1 MSGGLKI
8 AKDSAEVTSVKQ
20 EDLYVDSTTPLL
32 KLYKTFT
39 GTVIIA
45 GTAGESKTIALDHN
59 LGYKPFFLLYCDS
72 LPDGARTLIYGGY
85 ATNSQFASGVVTVIT
100 KVTKNSITW
109 EIGGGGGTPI
119 AGVYGYSCF
128 IYYDRADE

>member
-20 EDLYVDSTTPLL
+20 EDLYVDSTTPLF
-32 KLYKTFT
+32 KLYKTFN

-45 GTAGESKTIALDHN
+45 GTAGESKTVVLDHS
-59 LGYKPFFLLYCDS
+59 LGYIPFFLLYCDS
-72 LPDGARTLIYGGY
+72 LPGGARTLIYGGY
-85 ATNSQFASGVVTVIT
+85 DTNSQFASGVLTVIT
-100 KVTKNSITW
+100 SITKNSITW
-109 EIGGGGGTPI
+109 SIGGGGGTPI

-128 IYYDRADE
+128 IFYDRVDG